1 MFMMAFEASNKLR
14 FSASYDL
21 KTEKPRLFFI
31 VGLNLLGC
39 TSACHF
45 ILYSLV
51 FL

>member
-1 MFMMAFEASNKLR
+1 MFMMAFEASMKLR

-21 KTEKPRLFFI
+21 KTEKPRLFFT
-31 VGLNLLGC
+31 VGLSLLGC